1 MSSNDVS
8 CAVVRSR
15 GKCASASASRHAHFT
30 AEFGTRSLKIRNPL
44 YYNSLLDT
52 HTKRYRCRDSVRSHL
67 VRAGF
72 LSRQGLAYPSREELL
87 ETSRQCRLRRQQKD
101 VLRGAEKREGKR
113 LQRLR
118 VAAGVGRVLFT
129 SDGIVD
135 LPKGRAEFPPI
146 VSTYKEPVMAAS
158 RKSASKPKY
167 GCKNKKKVSC
177 KIIFRTSRR
186 EGVAQ
191 RS

>member
-1 MSSNDVS
+1 MG
-8 CAVVRSR
+8 ARSHQA
-15 GKCASASASRHAHFT
+15 GQPSASQHAHFT

-146 VSTYKEPVMAAS
+146 VSTYNYREPVMAAS

-167 GCKNKKKVSC
+167 GCKNKKKVS
-177 KIIFRTSRR
+177 FLRTSRR

-191 RS
+191 RSYM